1 MKDRGL
7 GCAAITEE
15 QLIDTGTFC
24 PDSEPQGINFNTV
37 CRVQQRKCWIG
48 KPPQPKPLV
57 LRSSSVGKHKCSGG
71 VGKRRICKKE
81 GK

>member
-37 CRVQQRKCWIG
+37 CQSPAEKMRDWKATTAQAF
-48 KPPQPKPLV
+48 
-57 LRSSSVGKHKCSGG
+57 GG
-71 VGKRRICKKE
+71 
-81 GK
+81 